1 MTNTLNPNATPFTP
15 RADTSDHISHT
26 TGVTKSRVITP
37 SEGKDRIQRRQRKK
51 SSEAR
56 DTKPTKRILKEEG
69 KADICHDK
77 GSSKR
82 CRGSGRYVNGG
93 QNNDVEASTLN
104 NSHMGKTSF
113 KDVLLKVPLQETLQK
128 ASKEKD
134 GWVRCGISA
143 TSKESIESSTEPP
156 SFVPPSNI
164 APKPVASKFLTS
176 LRSKPDASAVA
187 KLEKHWFKIAA
198 RKPVES
204 EVAYREDAAKSDSE
218 WSTEWIS
225 LKSSKLAAEDIP
237 AIVPVDLTPITL
249 SFEDWETLIAED
261 DVKKAGWFFSSGGV
275 FPHMND
281 TSRGS
286 LLHLAASKSPRV
298 LQYLLLNFQL
308 NLDARD
314 SCKRTPLHVACENA
328 SLEVKEN
335 F

>member
-15 RADTSDHISHT
+15 RADISEHISHT
-26 TGVTKSRVITP
+26 TGVSKSRVITP

-56 DTKPTKRILKEEG
+56 DIKRILYEDG

-77 GSSKR
+77 GRLRR
-82 CRGSGRYVNGG
+82 CRGRGRFVNGG
-93 QNNDVEASTLN
+93 QEKDVEASTLN
-104 NSHMGKTSF
+104 SSPLGKTSF
-113 KDVLLKVPLQETLQK
+113 KDILLKVPLQETLQE
-128 ASKEKD
+128 ASIEKD

-143 TSKESIESSTEPP
+143 ISKESIETSTEPP
-156 SFVPPSNI
+156 SFVPSSNI
-164 APKPVASKFLTS
+164 APKPVAPKFLTS

-198 RKPVES
+198 CKPVES
-204 EVAYREDAAKSDSE
+204 EVAYFEDAAKSDSG

-237 AIVPVDLTPITL
+237 ATVPVDLTPITL

-275 FPHMND
+275 FPHIND
-281 TSRGS
+281 TSQGG
-286 LLHLAASKSPRV
+286 
-298 LQYLLLNFQL
+298 
-308 NLDARD
+308 
-314 SCKRTPLHVACENA
+314 
-328 SLEVKEN
+328 
-335 F
+335 